1 MPVAFDFDLTN
12 AVDFEQF
19 GSVGGEGFGD
29 GLEGG
34 IGEHD
39 VGGDVIGFCHAGPP
53 DAEGFE
59 DLWVRVGGAVVA
71 SSEDSFGHVNEW
83 AAADFAS
90 GGASVSF
97 GWFGGGDFVGVGDD
111 VVEESGAFAAV
122 PAAFLAGCRPGVEEV
137 FSCPGNADVEESS
150 FFFDGGD
157 AGFDGVGDGEAAV
170 CEAY

>member
-1 MPVAFDFDLTN
+1 M
-12 AVDFEQF
+12 
-19 GSVGGEGFGD
+19 
-29 GLEGG
+29 EGG
-34 IGEHD
+34 VGEHN

-71 SSEDSFGHVNEW
+71 SSEDSFGCVDEW

-111 VVEESGAFAAV
+111 VVEEAGAFAAV
-122 PAAFLAGCRPGVEEV
+122 SAAFLAGR
-137 FSCPGNADVEESS
+137 
-150 FFFDGGD
+150 
-157 AGFDGVGDGEAAV
+157 
-170 CEAY
+170 